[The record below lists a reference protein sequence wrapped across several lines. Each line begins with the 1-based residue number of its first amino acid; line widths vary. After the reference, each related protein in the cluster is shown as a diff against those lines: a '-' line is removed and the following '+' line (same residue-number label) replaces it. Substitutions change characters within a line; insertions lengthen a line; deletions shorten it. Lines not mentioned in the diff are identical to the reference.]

1 LVMTRD
7 EADACAWL
15 GEHTPWTDT
24 VLTPPESGQFI
35 PAWAG
40 NRVVYGHPF
49 ETIEAETKR
58 EESAHFFS
66 PDATVADRRALLER
80 YSVRYILF
88 LPAAV
93 TLDEAALGLT
103 MVWSGR
109 DVVLYRVG
117 AHR

>member
-1 LVMTRD
+1 MTGD

-24 VLTPPESGQFI
+24 VLTRPESGQFV

-49 ETIEAETKR
+49 ETIEAEIKR

-66 PDATVADRRALLER
+66 PDAAVADRRALLDR
-80 YSVRYILF
+80 YGVHYVFVHPLG
-88 LPAAV
+88 
-93 TLDEAALGLT
+93 TDLDPAALGLT
-103 MVWSGR
+103 PAWTGR
-109 DVVLYRVG
+109 DAVLYHVEATR
-117 AHR
+117 